1 MSVLHTSEFFARL
14 LHLRVDV
21 RELPPPPLLVSIMD
35 AAATTLDAK
44 PGYHHAAALRSA
56 KRGDIRVYR
65 VYRVSVVKAE
75 RTKTLVAALQR
86 FVST

>member
-35 AAATTLDAK
+35 AAATTLDAR

-65 VYRVSVVKAE
+65 VSVVEAE